1 MQTST
6 PVDRLGPFTERGE
19 FDQAVTHARA
29 AGTAYYAGATPLMAD
44 DEFDQLVARIAT
56 TAAEHPDWDTHG
68 VLTEVAVGAPTGEIR
83 HATPMLSLDKAT
95 TPTEVARFVD
105 TLDSATALAE
115 VKVDG
120 MAVRVTYRQGRLVQ
134 AATRGDGTTGENIT
148 AQLLRGDG
156 IAGLPTDLLSH
167 WSGDVVGEVF
177 MTHDDFEEANNNR
190 VAYGK
195 TAFANPRNA
204 VAGSLRKLDPGYHV
218 PMSFAAYAIGGTDLA
233 ATDSYMERMAFAKV
247 LGFQTTWALTVAALP
262 PDSPTRH
269 HTGADVNTAIAAIG
283 AVRARLPYPIDGVVV
298 KADDRQVRTRLGT
311 GSRSPRWALA
321 YKFAPDTTFST
332 LRDIEVAVGRT
343 GRASFR
349 AVIDPVAVDGTTI
362 TFASLHHA
370 AWITG
375 QHLGIGSR
383 VAVVRAG
390 DVIPRVTAA
399 AGDQPTDVLPWEPP
413 RNCPQCDQPWDT
425 STQLWR
431 CTTPACSVVGRIV
444 YAATRDVWDIDG
456 LGEEIATALVDAGL
470 VSSIADLFDLTVRQ
484 LATLT
489 LGGRAGGSQRAVG
502 TATAERI
509 VTGIAAAK
517 QQPLNRHITALGIRL
532 TGRRVGRWLASRFGS
547 LDALR
552 AAAVDELASIEG
564 IGPEKART
572 IHAGLQEMSDVLDRL
587 VAAGITTETEPV
599 TQAGTADNP
608 LTGKR
613 VVITGT
619 VPGLNRT
626 EAQEAAEALGAI
638 VSGSVSKNTDLV
650 VVGSGNSTRGKLAK
664 AEQLGIATMPAEQFV
679 AVYRENIG

>member
-6 PVDRLGPFTERGE
+6 PVDRLGPFAQRDE
-19 FDQAVTHARA
+19 FDQAVTHARD
-29 AGTAYYAGATPLMAD
+29 AGTAYYAGVTPLMAD
-44 DEFDQLVARIAT
+44 DEYDQLVARIAAT
-56 TAAEHPDWDTHG
+56 TAAHPDWDSHG
-68 VLTEVAVGAPTGEIR
+68 VLTEVAVGAPSGEIR

-95 TPTEVARFVD
+95 TPTEVARFID
-105 TLDSATALAE
+105 TLDGATALAE

-120 MAVRVTYRQGRLVQ
+120 MAVRVTYRQGRIVQ

-148 AQLLRGDG
+148 AQLLRGNG

-167 WSGDVVGEVF
+167 WSGDVAGEVF
-177 MTHDDFEEANNNR
+177 MTHDDFEEANANR

-233 ATDSYMERMAFAKV
+233 NTDSYLERMAFAKA
-247 LGFQTTWALTVAALP
+247 LGIQTTWSLTIDALP
-262 PDSPTRH
+262 PDTPARQ
-269 HTGADVNTAIAAIG
+269 HTDTDVNTAISAIG
-283 AVRARLPYPIDGVVV
+283 AARARLPYPIDGVVV
-298 KADDRQVRTRLGT
+298 KADDRQVRTRLGN

-362 TFASLHHA
+362 AFASLHHA

-375 QHLGIGSR
+375 QRLGIGSR

-399 AGDQPTDVLPWEPP
+399 AGDQPADVQPWEPP

-470 VSSIADLFDLTVRQ
+470 VSTIADLFDLTVKQ
-484 LATLT
+484 LGTLT
-489 LGGRAGGSQRAVG
+489 LGGRAVG

-509 VTGIAAAK
+509 LAGIAAAK
-517 QQPLNRHITALGIRL
+517 QQPLNRHITALGIRM
-532 TGRRVGRWLASRFGS
+532 TGRRVGQWLASRFGS

-552 AAAVDELASIEG
+552 AATVDELASIEG

-587 VAAGITTETEPV
+587 VAAGITTETEPA
-599 TQAGTADNP
+599 TPAGATDNP

-650 VVGSGNSTRGKLAK
+650 VVGSGNSTRGKLAR
-664 AEQLGIATMPAEQFV
+664 AEQLGIATMTAEQFV
-679 AVYRENIG
+679 AVYQENIG